1 VNFYV
6 KNILFWLVIVV
17 SAFLLWEVVKQGG
30 NSPKEKPVN
39 FSQFMTDVDQGN
51 VKDVTITGMEVR
63 GHYRNDGSGFKVI
76 VPANYPDMIGI
87 KILRDKGVAI
97 DIREVTYG
105 CSGSWLLNI
114 ALLILLGAIC
124 FFMIRQTKQAGQKRQ
139 AQGQ

>member
-1 VNFYV
+1 VNV
-6 KNILFWLVIVV
+6 KNMLFWIVIVI

-51 VKDVTITGMEVR
+51 VKDVTVTGMEVR
-63 GHYRNDGSGFKVI
+63 GHYRNDGSGFHTT

-97 DIREVTYG
+97 DIREVTNG
-105 CSGSWLLNI
+105 CWPTWLLNF
-114 ALLILLGAIC
+114 ASLLILLAAVW
-124 FFMIRQTKQAGQKRQ
+124 FFMTRQIKKAGQKGQ
-139 AQGQ
+139 AQD